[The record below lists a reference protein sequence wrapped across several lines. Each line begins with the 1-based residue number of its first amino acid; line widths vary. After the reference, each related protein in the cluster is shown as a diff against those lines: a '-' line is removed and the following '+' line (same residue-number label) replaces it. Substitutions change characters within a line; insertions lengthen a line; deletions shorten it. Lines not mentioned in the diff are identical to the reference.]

1 MMIRR
6 LYGQEVLDALHLVW
20 DVFVQDVAPCYTSEG
35 VEAFS
40 QFIRYENIEQKMRT
54 EGLTVFGAYE
64 GNVLKG
70 AGAIH
75 PSGHI
80 ALLFVKKKIRARE
93 SGSRFFML
101 CAGMRR
107 RLSM

>member
-80 ALLFVKKKIRARE
+80 ALLFVKKEDQGKGIGKQIFHA
-93 SGSRFFML
+93 L
-101 CAGMRR
+101 CGYAAQT
-107 RLSM
+107 SM